1 MNFLMDSVPNH
12 QQKLPVPAIL
22 EMLRLLSRETSDD
35 IVLAGV
41 SRTIHQAIDELTA
54 LRRSAMEVMC
64 ELENPMPP
72 PTQQHKAADRRRLC

>member
-1 MNFLMDSVPNH
+1 MNLHSDSLSNRH
-12 QQKLPVPAIL
+12 QKLPVPAIL

-54 LRRSAMEVMC
+54 LRQSAMEVMY
-64 ELENPMPP
+64 ELESALPP
-72 PTQQHKAADRRRLC
+72 PALQHKAIDRRRLC